1 MKQTKRLTLAA
12 ILTALALA
20 LSYVEGMFP
29 LTLLIPLPGVK
40 LGLANVV
47 TLFALCYLG
56 APMAFT
62 ILAARVFLGALFAG
76 NVSALLYS
84 ACGGF
89 LALAVMWGLLKC
101 RRLSIY
107 GVSIGGAAAHD
118 LGQICA
124 ALLMLGNT
132 APLGYLPLLLL
143 TALLSGSVTGAL
155 AALLFRC
162 MDAVPFLREL

>member
-1 MKQTKRLTLAA
+1 MKDTKKLTLAA

-20 LSYVEGMFP
+20 LSYMENLFP
-29 LTLLIPLPGVK
+29 LGLLIPLPGVK

-62 ILAARVFLGALFAG
+62 VLGARVFLGALFAG
-76 NVSALLYS
+76 NVSALIYS
-84 ACGGF
+84 AFGGF
-89 LALAVMWGLLKC
+89 LALFVMWGLLHC

-107 GVSIGGAAAHD
+107 GISIGGAAAHNV
-118 LGQICA
+118 GQVAA
-124 ALLMLGNT
+124 ALLTLGNT
-132 APLGYLPLLLL
+132 APLGYLPLLLA

-155 AALLFRC
+155 SGLLFRC
-162 MDAVPFLREL
+162 MDRAFPPEKD